1 MRYYGNVVRPPS
13 EAGSYILQVAYGCSH
28 NECIFCCTYLDK
40 PFQVRP
46 PAEVMEDIRMAGP
59 HMPDT
64 RRVFLADGNAL
75 VLSNRRLLPILD
87 ALNEAFPRLERV
99 GIYGNARDILR
110 KSDEELRELLERKLS
125 IIYLGLESGNDEVLL
140 RARKGAT
147 AREMIEAVKKAQKVG
162 LAVSVIAVLGLG
174 GVDLWQPHAI
184 DTGRAVSAM
193 DPAYFSLLSLM
204 VVPGTELHRMVTA
217 GEFVVPEP
225 LEMLKEMRVTIEH
238 IEGVYNCVFR
248 TNHASN
254 YLPLAGTLP
263 QDKERLLLTID
274 RALAEGESIL
284 RPEFLRGL

>member
-13 EAGSYILQVAYGCSH
+13 EAGSYILQVTYGCSH

-64 RRVFLADGNAL
+64 RRVFLADGNSL

-110 KSDEELRELLERKLS
+110 KSDEELRELVERKLS
-125 IIYLGLESGNDEVLL
+125 IMYLGLESGNDEVLL

-147 AREMIEAVKKAQKVG
+147 AREMIEAVKKAQKAG
-162 LAVSVIAVLGLG
+162 LTVSVIAVLGLG

-193 DPAYFSLLSLM
+193 DPGYFSLLSLM

-238 IEGVYNCVFR
+238 IERVSNCVFR

-263 QDKERLLLTID
+263 QEKERLLSTID
-274 RALAEGESIL
+274 RALAEGESVL
-284 RPEFLRGL
+284 RPEFLRAL

>member
-46 PAEVMEDIRMAGP
+46 PAEVMEDIRMAGL

-75 VLSNRRLLPILD
+75 VLSSRRLVPILD

-110 KSDEELRELLERKLS
+110 KSDEELMELPERKLS

-147 AREMIEAVKKAQKVG
+147 AREMIEAVKKAQKAG

-193 DPAYFSLLSLM
+193 DPGYFSLLSLM

-238 IEGVYNCVFR
+238 IEGVSNCVFR

-274 RALAEGESIL
+274 RVLAEGESVL
-284 RPEFLRGL
+284 RPEFLRAL

>member
-1 MRYYGNVVRPPS
+1 
-13 EAGSYILQVAYGCSH
+13 
-28 NECIFCCTYLDK
+28 
-40 PFQVRP
+40 
-46 PAEVMEDIRMAGP
+46 
-59 HMPDT
+59 
-64 RRVFLADGNAL
+64 
-75 VLSNRRLLPILD
+75 LD

-110 KSDEELRELLERKLS
+110 KSGEELRELVERKLS

-147 AREMIEAVKKAQKVG
+147 AKEMIEAVKKAQKAG

-225 LEMLKEMRVTIEH
+225 LEMLKEVRVTIEH
-238 IEGVYNCVFR
+238 IEGASNCVFR

-274 RALAEGESIL
+274 RALAEGESVL
-284 RPEFLRGL
+284 RPEFLRAL

>member
-110 KSDEELRELLERKLS
+110 KSDEELRELLDRKLC
-125 IIYLGLESGNDEVLL
+125 IIYLGLESGDDEVLL

-147 AREMIEAVKKAQKVG
+147 AREMIEAVKKAQKAG

-204 VVPGTELHRMVTA
+204 VVPGTELQRMVTA

-238 IEGVYNCVFR
+238 IEGVSDCVFR

>member
-13 EAGSYILQVAYGCSH
+13 EAGSYILQVTYGCSH

-40 PFQVRP
+40 PFKARP
-46 PAEVMEDIRMAGP
+46 DDEVLEDIRMAGL

-75 VLSNRRLLPILD
+75 VLSSRRLVPILD

-110 KSDEELRELLERKLS
+110 KSDEELMELPERKLS

-147 AREMIEAVKKAQKVG
+147 AREMIEAVKKAQKAG

-193 DPAYFSLLSLM
+193 DPGYFSLLSLM

-238 IEGVYNCVFR
+238 IEGVSNCVFR

-274 RALAEGESIL
+274 RVLAEGESVL
-284 RPEFLRGL
+284 RPEFLRAL

>member
-13 EAGSYILQVAYGCSH
+13 EAGSYILQVTYGCSH

-46 PAEVMEDIRMAGP
+46 PAEVMEDIRMAGL

-110 KSDEELRELLERKLS
+110 KSDEELKELVERKLS
-125 IIYLGLESGNDEVLL
+125 IMYLGLESGNDEVLL

-147 AREMIEAVKKAQKVG
+147 AREMIEAVKKAQKAG

-174 GVDLWQPHAI
+174 GVDLWKPHAI

-238 IEGVYNCVFR
+238 IEGVSNCVFR

-274 RALAEGESIL
+274 RALAEGESVL
-284 RPEFLRGL
+284 RPEFLRAL

>member
-13 EAGSYILQVAYGCSH
+13 EAGSYILQVTYGCSH

-46 PAEVMEDIRMAGP
+46 PAEVMEDIRMAGL

-110 KSDEELRELLERKLS
+110 KSGEELRELVERKLS

-147 AREMIEAVKKAQKVG
+147 AREMIEAVKRAQKAG

-174 GVDLWQPHAI
+174 GVDLWKPHAI

-225 LEMLKEMRVTIEH
+225 LEMLKEVRVTIEH
-238 IEGVYNCVFR
+238 IEGASNCVFR

-274 RALAEGESIL
+274 RALAEGESVL
-284 RPEFLRGL
+284 RPEFLRAL